1 MKKWQ
6 NTVTFSM
13 SAVAALVLAACSPSE
28 QKATTPAA
36 SGEQS
41 AAQTDVVKRVSIAT
55 IIEHPALDSIR
66 KGVIDELKTSGFE
79 DGKNLKIDFQSA
91 QGSTATVGQI
101 AKKFA
106 GDNPDVIVAIATPTA
121 QSMVAATKSIP
132 IVYSGVT
139 DPVAAKLVPSWEAS
153 KTNVTGVSDE
163 LPLGPQIDLM
173 KKIVP
178 TLKSVGYVYSPGE
191 VNSTI
196 VLEQL
201 KTELAKSGITVAAAP
216 AQRTSDV
223 LTAARSLKGKAD
235 LFYTSLDNNVV
246 SSYESMYKVAVENKI
261 PLVASDTGSVVR
273 GAVAALGVNYYD
285 VGRKTGS
292 VVVRVLNG
300 EKVGDIASQR
310 MDTLDLVL
318 SEKNAKAEGVTLSA
332 DLLKEA
338 KEVIQ

>member
-1 MKKWQ
+1 M
-6 NTVTFSM
+6 
-13 SAVAALVLAACSPSE
+13 
-28 QKATTPAA
+28 
-36 SGEQS
+36 
-41 AAQTDVVKRVSIAT
+41 
-55 IIEHPALDSIR
+55 
-66 KGVIDELKTSGFE
+66 IDELKTSGFE

-235 LFYTSLDNNVV
+235 LFYTSFDNNVV

-338 KEVIQ
+338 KEIIE

>member
-310 MDTLDLVL
+310 MDTVDLVL
-318 SEKNAKAEGVTLSA
+318 SEKKAKA
-332 DLLKEA
+332 
-338 KEVIQ
+338 

>member
-106 GDNPDVIVAIATPTA
+106 GDNPDVIVAIATGLDWWSVMTMALQQPQEYSRHLLAHHA
-121 QSMVAATKSIP
+121 QVAAF
-132 IVYSGVT
+132 GG
-139 DPVAAKLVPSWEAS
+139 AFLLLVFLIQ
-153 KTNVTGVSDE
+153 K
-163 LPLGPQIDLM
+163 
-173 KKIVP
+173 
-178 TLKSVGYVYSPGE
+178 
-191 VNSTI
+191 
-196 VLEQL
+196 
-201 KTELAKSGITVAAAP
+201 
-216 AQRTSDV
+216 
-223 LTAARSLKGKAD
+223 
-235 LFYTSLDNNVV
+235 TSL
-246 SSYESMYKVAVENKI
+246 
-261 PLVASDTGSVVR
+261 
-273 GAVAALGVNYYD
+273 
-285 VGRKTGS
+285 
-292 VVVRVLNG
+292 
-300 EKVGDIASQR
+300 
-310 MDTLDLVL
+310 
-318 SEKNAKAEGVTLSA
+318 
-332 DLLKEA
+332 
-338 KEVIQ
+338 